1 MKAWTSRGKVVL
13 AAHAGAGR
21 AESLMLICVL
31 IAAALMLNGCALKR
45 AREAKNPSKI
55 PPGER
60 TVTAAEAGLG
70 AETVLTVDQAVEL
83 ALKYHPAVAQARQ
96 NLFIADKQY
105 HNAIAGYLPLLKA
118 SAGYSR
124 QTANTSAAIST
135 PTVGPGGAVVSGP
148 ARVPTP
154 NNESHD
160 AWSAGLSADQLL
172 LDFGKVPFAIRQAAA
187 QKRAAE
193 ETLRQTENDLTLQIQ
208 LAYYQVSK
216 NLELL
221 KVSEDTVKQYQLHLE
236 QAKAL
241 VEVGRKI
248 KNDVTKAEVDMGN
261 AQLNLISA
269 RNSITTARATLN
281 SSLGL
286 AEEPGYQVVEPAAE
300 PVQPD
305 FKALSAT
312 AKENDPQLLALKD
325 QEIAAAAGVN
335 GAIAGLFPTL
345 SLGGGYSWAGTKFP
359 LVWNWSVGPSLGW
372 NLFDG
377 FRNLR
382 QIDIATAQLHSA
394 YAQYASREQQIYLNL
409 SQSLAQLQDAGER
422 LTLVDLIVEQ
432 AQEGLDLTNEL
443 YKVGRAT
450 AVEMADAEVS
460 VTTARSNQV
469 QARFDYLT
477 AVAQIEHAIGGKKP

>member
-1 MKAWTSRGKVVL
+1 MKAWASRVEVVL
-13 AAHAGAGR
+13 CDRSGSGR
-21 AESLMLICVL
+21 GLTGTNACPPSLMLICVL

-60 TVTAAEAGLG
+60 TVTAAEAGLS

-105 HNAIAGYLPLLKA
+105 HNAIAGYLPSLRA

-124 QTANTSAAIST
+124 QTANTTAAIST
-135 PTVGPGGAVVSGP
+135 TPLGP
-148 ARVPTP
+148 ARVPAP
-154 NNESHD
+154 SNESHD

-193 ETLRQTENDLTLQIQ
+193 ETLRQAENDLTLQVR
-208 LAYYQVSK
+208 LAYYQLSK
-216 NLELL
+216 DQALV
-221 KVSEDTVKQYQLHLE
+221 KVSEDTVKQFQLHLD

-241 VEVGRKI
+241 VEVGRRI
-248 KNDVTKAEVDMGN
+248 KNDVTKGEVDLGN
-261 AQLNLISA
+261 AQLSLISA
-269 RNSITTARATLN
+269 RNAIKTARATLN

-286 AEEPGYQVVEPAAE
+286 AEEPGYQVVEPPAE

-305 FKALSAT
+305 FDALMAT

-325 QEIAAAAGVN
+325 QEQAAAAGVN

-359 LVWNWSVGPSLGW
+359 LVWNWFVGPSLSW
-372 NLFDG
+372 NIFDG
-377 FRNLR
+377 FSNLR
-382 QIDIATAQLHSA
+382 RIDIATAQLHSA
-394 YAQYASREQQIYLNL
+394 YAQYASREQQVYLNL
-409 SQSLAQLQDAGER
+409 SQSLAQLQDAQER